1 MTMPQHGAQAQ
12 AGSQRL
18 HWVGATTVR
27 QHHAKTQPHH
37 ARAQGFG
44 ATGLVLNGGA
54 QVVLELAGARR
65 FRLAVM
71 GQSRIQFRNG
81 AATTPMSLEVLAI
94 YLPARAPRFPSLPIP
109 MKCSTCQWHN
119 PGEATHCV
127 MCRAPL
133 ARRGEPDFA
142 SDFAQPSPVVVAT
155 PVAVYLATDLSRT
168 AATVID
174 GVQMLVSAALWL
186 VVVWDVSFS
195 IWLKLLGAV
204 VLFFLPALL
213 DAGPGSLGKRCLKIQ
228 VVTTHGEKPPLVISI
243 WRHFIK
249 YVLHIALPIVWKLV
263 EPWLTGGRYL
273 HDVCAG
279 TTVIERLPASA
290 RATRAAPELFH
301 EALIMQAHGVQA
313 GAAPQAPVRADVK
326 NARQQVTRASRA
338 FDVFKNLLA
347 WCIACALLWLFVPAV
362 WSLYKES
369 QDPTMSAVSDA
380 KAATKKLTHLLSQRF
395 EQGKSLELDWSD
407 PALAA
412 LEAEMG
418 AVFTS
423 ITTEPSGPVTL
434 QIKRG
439 PVAGKHIVLSPEYNF
454 SKKSIKKWTCGS
466 PDIERALLPT
476 GCKATLSTAPTTP

>member
-1 MTMPQHGAQAQ
+1 
-12 AGSQRL
+12 
-18 HWVGATTVR
+18 
-27 QHHAKTQPHH
+27 
-37 ARAQGFG
+37 
-44 ATGLVLNGGA
+44 
-54 QVVLELAGARR
+54 
-65 FRLAVM
+65 
-71 GQSRIQFRNG
+71 
-81 AATTPMSLEVLAI
+81 
-94 YLPARAPRFPSLPIP
+94 

-119 PGEATHCV
+119 PGEATQCV

-133 ARRGEPDFA
+133 ASGGEPDFTSA
-142 SDFAQPSPVVVAT
+142 FAQQPAPAAAAT
-155 PVAVYLATDLSRT
+155 PAAVYLATDLSRT
-168 AATVID
+168 LATVID
-174 GVQMLVSAALWL
+174 GVQMLVSAAVWL
-186 VVVWDVSFS
+186 VVVWDMSWS

-228 VVTTHGEKPPLVISI
+228 VVTTHGEKPSLITSM

-249 YVLHIALPIVWKLV
+249 YVLHIALPIVWKLI
-263 EPWLTGGRYL
+263 EPWLTGGRHL
-273 HDVCAG
+273 HDVWGG

-290 RATRAAPELFH
+290 RAARAAPELFH
-301 EALIMQAHGVQA
+301 EALIAQAQGVQA

-347 WCIACALLWLFVPAV
+347 WCIAGALLWLFVPAV

-395 EQGKSLELDWSD
+395 EQGQSLELDWSD

-423 ITTEPSGPVTL
+423 ITTEPRGPVTL
-434 QIKRG
+434 QIKSG
-439 PVAGKHIVLSPEYNF
+439 PVAGKHIVLAPEYNF

-476 GCKATLSTAPTTP
+476 GCKAKLSTAPTTS